1 MRSAFSFQGD
11 SLHLLYLDESGHSH
25 DPSSDFFVLAG
36 FSIFE
41 RQTHWLEAQI
51 DPVAARFSSTNPREI
66 EFHGNPMRSGNG
78 TWKGVP
84 PNDRVQAVVDILS
97 LLADKQLQLKVYACV
112 IEKKLFSPNDILARS
127 FEEVASCFDDYLKTL
142 YKKKNPQRGLVI
154 LDKSNYEEKI
164 QTLSHVFKHVGHANG
179 QLRNFAEVPLFLDS
193 KASRL
198 IQMADLIAYWI
209 FRHFQSGDQRG
220 YDLIRPYFAR
230 YGIGPVSGLRCHV
243 SPETEARLA
252 SLPVPAH
259 PFPKATPK
267 TIAAASHVSTPED
280 QSGF

>member
-66 EFHGNPMRSGNG
+66 HFHVNPMRSGND
-78 TWKGVP
+78 TWKGVS

-127 FEEVASCFDDYLKTL
+127 FEEVASCFDGYLKTL

-164 QTLSHVFKHVGHANG
+164 QTLSHVFKHVGMPTG
-179 QLRNFAEVPLFLDS
+179 NFETLPKSRFFWIQ
-193 KASRL
+193 KHRAS
-198 IQMADLIAYWI
+198 
-209 FRHFQSGDQRG
+209 FRWR
-220 YDLIRPYFAR
+220 I
-230 YGIGPVSGLRCHV
+230 
-243 SPETEARLA
+243 
-252 SLPVPAH
+252 
-259 PFPKATPK
+259 
-267 TIAAASHVSTPED
+267 
-280 QSGF
+280 

>member
-11 SLHLLYLDESGHSH
+11 PLHLLYLDESGHSH
-25 DPSSDFFVLAG
+25 DPSSNFFVLAG

-41 RQTHWLEAQI
+41 RQTHWLEGQI
-51 DPVAARFSSTNPREI
+51 DPVAARFSATNPRDI
-66 EFHGNPMRSGNG
+66 EFHGNPMRSGSS
-78 TWKGVP
+78 TWKGVS

-127 FEEVASCFDDYLKTL
+127 FEDVASRFDGYLKTL

-154 LDKSNYEEKI
+154 LDKSSYEEKI

-209 FRHFQSGDQRG
+209 FRHYQSGDQRG
-220 YDLIRPYFAR
+220 YNLIKPYFAR
-230 YGIGPVSGLRCHV
+230 YGVGPVSGLCCHV
-243 SPETEARLA
+243 TPETDARLA
-252 SLPVPAH
+252 SLPAPTH
-259 PFPKATPK
+259 PFPAPTPK
-267 TIAAASHVSTPED
+267 LVATGQAQTPFEE
-280 QSGF
+280 

>member
-127 FEEVASCFDDYLKTL
+127 FEEVASCFDGYLKTL

-154 LDKSNYEEKI
+154 LDKSNYERKSKPSLMCSS
-164 QTLSHVFKHVGHANG
+164 TSGMPAA
-179 QLRNFAEVPLFLDS
+179 NFATLP
-193 KASRL
+193 KSRFF
-198 IQMADLIAYWI
+198 WI
-209 FRHFQSGDQRG
+209 RRHR
-220 YDLIRPYFAR
+220 A
-230 YGIGPVSGLRCHV
+230 
-243 SPETEARLA
+243 
-252 SLPVPAH
+252 
-259 PFPKATPK
+259 
-267 TIAAASHVSTPED
+267 
-280 QSGF
+280 

>member
-1 MRSAFSFQGD
+1 M
-11 SLHLLYLDESGHSH
+11 HLLYLDESGHSH

-78 TWKGVP
+78 IWKGVP

-112 IEKKLFSPNDILARS
+112 IEKKLVSPNDILARS
-127 FEEVASCFDDYLKTL
+127 FEEVATCFDGYLKTL

-220 YDLIRPYFAR
+220 FDLIRPYFAR

-267 TIAAASHVSTPED
+267 AMAAASQVATPED
-280 QSGF
+280 

>member
-1 MRSAFSFQGD
+1 
-11 SLHLLYLDESGHSH
+11 
-25 DPSSDFFVLAG
+25 
-36 FSIFE
+36 
-41 RQTHWLEAQI
+41 
-51 DPVAARFSSTNPREI
+51 
-66 EFHGNPMRSGNG
+66 MRSGNG
-78 TWKGVP
+78 TWKGVS

-127 FEEVASCFDDYLKTL
+127 FEEVASCFDGYLKTL

-220 YDLIRPYFAR
+220 YNLIKPYFAR
-230 YGIGPVSGLRCHV
+230 YGVGPVSGLRCHV
-243 SPETEARLA
+243 TPETEARLS
-252 SLPVPAH
+252 SLPVPVH
-259 PFPKATPK
+259 PFPKPSAKPVVTD
-267 TIAAASHVSTPED
+267 ASEVSILD
-280 QSGF
+280 D